1 MKNKPSTH
9 KNTSVP
15 TVRNLIEVLQ
25 RCYHPSQPIAF
36 SLWSAEDVRSR
47 LMDISGDE
55 EATATDEQVADILE
69 LLHDEIAEDNTS
81 YRLDSLVAMRLLRK
95 S

>member
-1 MKNKPSTH
+1 
-9 KNTSVP
+9 
-15 TVRNLIEVLQ
+15 LIDVLQ

-36 SLWSAEDVRSR
+36 SLWSGEDVRCR
-47 LMDISGDE
+47 LLNMSGDE

-69 LLHDEIAEDNTS
+69 MLHDEIAEDNTS